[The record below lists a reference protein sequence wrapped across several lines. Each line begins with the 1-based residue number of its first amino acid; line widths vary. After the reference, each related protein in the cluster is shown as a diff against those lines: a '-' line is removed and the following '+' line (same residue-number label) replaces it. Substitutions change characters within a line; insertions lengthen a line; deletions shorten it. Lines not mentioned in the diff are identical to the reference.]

1 LIKAYNKRT
10 LFDDFMK
17 KMVIGVTIVCQMVL
31 MNTATLM
38 DRLKVE
44 DDKLNQKLEARG
56 SVHQLTQ

>member
-1 LIKAYNKRT
+1 
-10 LFDDFMK
+10 MK